1 MSKHEQEQQAFN
13 FQPTEAVLRAVKV
26 IDPELKA
33 QVMIKYGKL
42 KNQLKGYLKGK
53 GYHTALAA
61 FDEGEKTH
69 IGVRKDGVTPEFQH
83 QIEICLFIITLKEVK
98 DEENTLIAALLH
110 DIREDYHL
118 EHSYIEG
125 KFGKIAADAIEKLTK
140 EFKGIKKDTQ
150 DYFNKIAECPIASL
164 VKIADR
170 INNISSMVGVFSIKK
185 QEDYLFEIK
194 EYFLPMI
201 KVVRNRFPEQS
212 LSYYGMNTF
221 LKNMSHTIQA
231 VLKAENLLIKNN
243 VVSEPIKPRM

>member
-1 MSKHEQEQQAFN
+1 MSTHEQQQKAFN
-13 FQPTEAVLRAVKV
+13 FQPTEAGLKPVKV

-33 QVMIKYGKL
+33 QVMVKYGKL

-69 IGVRKDGVTPEFQH
+69 TGVRKDGVTPEFQH
-83 QIEICLFIITLKEVK
+83 QIEICLFILTLKEVK
-98 DEENTLIAALLH
+98 DEENTLIAGLLH

-118 EHSYIEG
+118 EHTYIER

-170 INNISSMVGVFSIKK
+170 INNVSSMVGVFSIKK

-221 LKNMSHTIQA
+221 LKNMSHTIEA
-231 VLKAENLLIKNN
+231 VLKAENLLLKNN